1 MMKLAWNTGLINTL
15 DYDKVCENDH
25 FVYTKGKGIKFE
37 HTPDLKN
44 DRGEVFAY
52 YAIAELNNGGFA
64 LHVMSKNEILK
75 HGAQFSRAFK
85 QKSSPWQTDFDAMAY
100 KTVIRQLCDKKL
112 PKATTEQSVLMREA
126 AHLEDFPEARFDDI
140 PEAELDDVEEKV
152 HGPND
157 PGDENDSLIKPVDEV
172 VEEEKEVED
181 QTDNTSTTEVPYFD
195 DEPGDKDPLT
205 LEG

>member
-1 MMKLAWNTGLINTL
+1 
-15 DYDKVCENDH
+15 
-25 FVYTKGKGIKFE
+25 
-37 HTPDLKN
+37 
-44 DRGEVFAY
+44 
-52 YAIAELNNGGFA
+52 
-64 LHVMSKNEILK
+64 
-75 HGAQFSRAFK
+75 
-85 QKSSPWQTDFDAMAY
+85 MAY